1 MEDAGKA
8 PEAVTATP
16 VEKVQQANWL
26 CGLVT
31 FLSELPGAFINDLKQ
46 RTRLTKVLLF
56 SIFLMA
62 LFVLFSYFK
71 AHQWV
76 FSVQAQTRVVEL
88 VTPAD
93 RETKWRINDA
103 IICSRDALE
112 LPPDQTALILLR
124 DGRCGARWNG
134 YRTYDAEQ
142 TLILKGAFHV
152 VLESRQD
159 HTLFLALRTHR
170 PADEEPAAKSADTA
184 ALKMKHGAWLSFSDG
199 TPDLELGEAGKLRIN
214 IIFPKEQKTT
224 EGARTDRV
232 FPFSGDTTIGRD
244 VNWAG
249 SSMLTQGSVQIY
261 TSDESPDKRMLVDE
275 TELLLGDQLRLDPV
289 IRDEKLI
296 YPKGFIRFSAE
307 QTYLDVIAFG
317 AADRVVIERYGD
329 NGYNFKPSRLLLLI
343 HDPLFVL
350 VASVFLA
357 VIALITSVASV
368 MREKRG
374 LQMIS
379 ARGPDCSLHAG
390 PVAGACCR
398 GVRRPAGTGAFLRKP
413 CAGYRAGL
421 PDTLW

>member
-1 MEDAGKA
+1 LDDPSKA

-16 VEKVQQANWL
+16 AEKKQANGL
-26 CGLVT
+26 SGLVT
-31 FLSELPGAFINDLKQ
+31 FLSGLPGAVINYLGQ
-46 RTRLTKVLLF
+46 RTLLARALLLA
-56 SIFLMA
+56 IFLMT
-62 LFVLFSYFK
+62 LFVIFSYFK

-88 VTPAD
+88 TTPAD

-103 IICSRDALE
+103 IICSRGELE
-112 LPPDQTALILLR
+112 LPPDQTALLLLR
-124 DGRCGARWNG
+124 DGRCGGRWKG

-159 HTLFLALRTHR
+159 HTLFLALRTHK
-170 PADEEPAAKSADTA
+170 PADAAPAAQSADTAA

-199 TPDLELGEAGKLRIN
+199 TPNLELGEAGKLRIN
-214 IIFPKEQKTT
+214 IIFPKEQATA

-261 TSDESPDKRMLVDE
+261 TSDESPDKRRLVDE

-289 IRDEKLI
+289 IRDEKRI
-296 YPKGFIRFSAE
+296 YPKGFIRFSAP

-343 HDPLFVL
+343 HDPIFVL
-350 VASVFLA
+350 VATVFLA
-357 VIALITSVASV
+357 LIALVTSVASFCGKK
-368 MREKRG
+368 EGCK
-374 LQMIS
+374 
-379 ARGPDCSLHAG
+379 
-390 PVAGACCR
+390 
-398 GVRRPAGTGAFLRKP
+398 
-413 CAGYRAGL
+413 
-421 PDTLW
+421 

>member
-1 MEDAGKA
+1 MDDPSKA

-16 VEKVQQANWL
+16 AEKQQANGL
-26 CGLVT
+26 SRLVT
-31 FLSELPGAFINDLKQ
+31 FLSELPGAVINYLGQ
-46 RTRLTKVLLF
+46 RTLLARALLLA
-56 SIFLMA
+56 IFAMA
-62 LFVLFSYFK
+62 LFVIFSYFK

-103 IICSRDALE
+103 IICSRGELE
-112 LPPDQTALILLR
+112 LPPDQTALLLLR
-124 DGRCGARWNG
+124 DGRCGGRWKG

-159 HTLFLALRTHR
+159 HTLFLALRTHK
-170 PADEEPAAKSADTA
+170 PADAAPAAQSADTAA

-199 TPDLELGEAGKLRIN
+199 TPNLELGEAGKLRIN
-214 IIFPKEQKTT
+214 IIFPKEQATA

-249 SSMLTQGSVQIY
+249 SSMLMQGSVQIY

-343 HDPLFVL
+343 HDPFFVL

-357 VIALITSVASV
+357 LIALVTSVASFCGKK
-368 MREKRG
+368 EGCK
-374 LQMIS
+374 
-379 ARGPDCSLHAG
+379 
-390 PVAGACCR
+390 
-398 GVRRPAGTGAFLRKP
+398 
-413 CAGYRAGL
+413 
-421 PDTLW
+421 

>member
-1 MEDAGKA
+1 MASIRKNRSLEDPNKA

-16 VEKVQQANWL
+16 AETVQAANRL
-26 CGLVT
+26 SRLVT
-31 FLSELPGAFINDLKQ
+31 FLSELPGAVINDLKQ
-46 RTRLTKVLLF
+46 RTRLAHALLLA
-56 SIFLMA
+56 IFLMA

-103 IICSRDALE
+103 IICSRGELE

-124 DGRCGARWNG
+124 DGRCGGRWNG

-159 HTLFLALRTHR
+159 HTLFLALRTHK
-170 PADEEPAAKSADTA
+170 PAEADPATKSADTTG
-184 ALKMKHGAWLSFSDG
+184 ALKMKHGAWLSFSDT
-199 TPDLELGEAGKLRIN
+199 TPDIELGEAGKLRIN
-214 IIFPKEQKTT
+214 IIFPKEQATV

-261 TSDESPDKRMLVDE
+261 TADESPDKRMLVDE

-289 IRDEKLI
+289 IRDKKWM
-296 YPKGFIRFSAE
+296 YPKGFIRFSAQ

-317 AADRVVIERYGD
+317 AADRVRIERYGD
-329 NGYNFKPSRLLLLI
+329 NGYNFKPSKPSLLI

-350 VASVFLA
+350 VATIFLA
-357 VIALITSVASV
+357 LIALVTSVASV
-368 MREKRG
+368 CGKKEG
-374 LQMIS
+374 
-379 ARGPDCSLHAG
+379 CE
-390 PVAGACCR
+390 
-398 GVRRPAGTGAFLRKP
+398 
-413 CAGYRAGL
+413 
-421 PDTLW
+421 